1 MSILSRLSVCL
12 LLVAGLYSTLTA
24 QQAMTLSDCIVYAQN
39 NNPQVRVAQLQVL
52 DAEWRIKE
60 NKATGL
66 PQVTAGVSYTGF
78 IQRGGLPSSALGF
91 APSGPV
97 DLSPFLTEFTPAQV
111 GQLNGVFGSIFG
123 GSGDEDAKVFF
134 NPVHNVSGN
143 LQASQLIFNNSYLV
157 ALKAAQYYREYVK
170 IQMDVTLRT
179 LKNQVTD
186 AYLPALLISENVATL
201 DKNIGNLEKL
211 LNETTAVN
219 KAGFAEQLDVD
230 RLDLALTT
238 LRSERANLLRQRE
251 IVVNAVKLT
260 MGMPVTNE
268 LVLSDNVDKL
278 LAENGDA
285 DLTSAPNYMSRPEY
299 TTLLKGR
306 ELSGLQTEL
315 YTRPY
320 LPTVAGFVQWQGG
333 LQSGFGNKGTDVF
346 NDWFF
351 IPSTVGGITVSM
363 NLWDSGLNKSRKQR
377 AIIGEQTID
386 AQKSLLEN
394 AILLEVENARKL
406 YLNAQERAANQQKNV
421 DLAQRILNTTQTK
434 YRAGLGSSFEV
445 TQAEQGLYTAQQ
457 ALLSARY
464 DLLTSR
470 IAIKRALGN

>member
-1 MSILSRLSVCL
+1 MTLLSRLSVCIVFVGSL
-12 LLVAGLYSTLTA
+12 GVLTA
-24 QQAMTLSDCIVYAQN
+24 QQSMTLSDCIIYAQN
-39 NNPQVRVAQLQVL
+39 NNPQVKVAQLQLL

-66 PQVTAGVSYTGF
+66 PQVTAGVGYTGF

-134 NPVHNVSGN
+134 NPVHSVSGN
-143 LQASQLIFNNSYLV
+143 LQATQLIFNNSYLT
-157 ALKAAQYYREYVK
+157 ALKAARYYREYVQ
-170 IQMDVTLRT
+170 IQLDVTLRT

-186 AYLPALLISENVATL
+186 AYLPALLISDNVATL

-211 LNETTAVN
+211 LTETKAVN
-219 KAGFAEQLDVD
+219 QAGFVEQLDVD

-238 LRSERANLLRQRE
+238 LRSERANLVRQRE
-251 IVVNAVKLT
+251 VVVNALKLV
-260 MGMPVTNE
+260 MGMTITNE
-268 LVLSDNVDKL
+268 LNLSDNVEQL
-278 LAENGDA
+278 LTANADA

-299 TTLLKGR
+299 ATLLKGR

-333 LQSGFGNKGTDVF
+333 LQGGFGTKDSDSFNK
-346 NDWFF
+346 WFF

-363 NLWDSGLNKSRKQR
+363 NLWDSGLNNSRKQR

-386 AQKSLLEN
+386 AQKTLLEN

-406 YLNAQERAANQQKNV
+406 YLNAQERVVNQQKNV

-434 YRAGLGSSFEV
+434 YRAGVGSSFEV